1 MSASKRWHRR
11 PEPDARAHMRVAKG
25 DSRRAEDVA
34 RDRTTRD
41 KKPLEVLEEV
51 LHWLRDRAL
60 RRD

>member
-1 MSASKRWHRR
+1 MVVACDFYETFWLP
-11 PEPDARAHMRVAKG
+11 PE